1 MKIIKVVHQVNPIF
15 NYSLTSIQFEL
26 DGGIGYNLCLSSS
39 DTIDIN
45 IIDLIGRVGSQ
56 IEKRNYREPPK
67 CIYSLYAL
75 HLSLS
80 KELDCDE
87 YKIFTFNTIE
97 VGV

>member
-1 MKIIKVVHQVNPIF
+1 MKIIKVVHQVSPIF
-15 NYSLTSIQFEL
+15 NYSFTSIQFEL

-39 DTIDIN
+39 DTIDID

-67 CIYSLYAL
+67 CAYSLYAL